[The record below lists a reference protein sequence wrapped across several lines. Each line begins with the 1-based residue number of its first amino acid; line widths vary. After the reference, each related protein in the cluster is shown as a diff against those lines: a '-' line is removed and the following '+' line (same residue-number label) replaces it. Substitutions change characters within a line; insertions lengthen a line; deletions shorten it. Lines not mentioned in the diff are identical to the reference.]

1 LPAEPWRRLWAGR
14 LPRRARQISGGVRKC
29 EDARVVALLFGF
41 VGGASKP
48 ARRFRNITA
57 HFEPVSRFEGCENV
71 IRIARRWRWCA
82 QCRYE
87 RSELR
92 HDRYVARQ
100 RRFEQ
105 MTAIGIARRFS
116 HLQLDS

>member
-48 ARRFRNITA
+48 AR
-57 HFEPVSRFEGCENV
+57 RFEGCENV